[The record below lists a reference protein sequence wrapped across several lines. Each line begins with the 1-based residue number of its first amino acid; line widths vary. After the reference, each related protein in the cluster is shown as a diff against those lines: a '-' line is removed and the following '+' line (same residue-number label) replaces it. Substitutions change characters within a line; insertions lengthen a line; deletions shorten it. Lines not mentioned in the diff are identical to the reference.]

1 MVIKKINMMLLVTV
15 LISFFAAFLPISQ
28 MFPDYGARLLFS
40 EILLAAPG
48 AIWIFAG
55 KRNYVQTVRLKKI
68 HGSTVVLLVLFDI
81 AIMPVMGLINA
92 VSMLFVE
99 NTTTSSMAEV
109 VTGHSF
115 FVSMVLIALLPAI
128 FEESVYRGLFYNEYR
143 KVAPLGGIF
152 LSAFLFGIMHANW
165 NQFSYAFVMG
175 MIFCLV
181 IEATDSIL
189 SSMILHF
196 CINGTSVILLSV
208 LDILSEHFPQQME
221 EALLKS
227 EEVSVQTFGG
237 ILRTYL
243 PAALVGV
250 VVAVVVFRQIA
261 LKEGRFEVVRAL
273 FVRGGKDTPPKSE
286 GTGRGSGLCTIPL
299 IVAVAILL
307 VMMVLNEVL

>member
-1 MVIKKINMMLLVTV
+1 MVIKKINMMFLVTV

-189 SSMILHF
+189 DRK
-196 CINGTSVILLSV
+196 SVV
-208 LDILSEHFPQQME
+208 
-221 EALLKS
+221 
-227 EEVSVQTFGG
+227 
-237 ILRTYL
+237 
-243 PAALVGV
+243 
-250 VVAVVVFRQIA
+250 
-261 LKEGRFEVVRAL
+261 
-273 FVRGGKDTPPKSE
+273 
-286 GTGRGSGLCTIPL
+286 
-299 IVAVAILL
+299 
-307 VMMVLNEVL
+307 